1 VRIATVLCLLAVCG
15 FLVHAQDR
23 NYATDERALVGKEW
37 RLVSLGP
44 AGAESNVVPGA
55 AVTLRFADT
64 GRASGSTGCNNFS
77 GTYTVRGDTI
87 SFGAMASTRRA
98 CTDQRANEQEQ
109 RFLAAFDSARR
120 FRLVSTRLTI
130 YYTNG
135 RNVLNFVDANATP
148 PNEPQP
154 TKDDP
159 VAALTAYYAAIN
171 ERNFQEAY
179 RYWES
184 PASSLNTFAR
194 GFAGT
199 ERSRLFVEPPAP
211 VEGAAGS
218 LYAEIPTIVV
228 AETRNGERLF
238 AGCYVM
244 RRRNDSEG
252 TWRIYRA
259 NLLPVAAN
267 APLTRRLSTSCQR

>member
-1 VRIATVLCLLAVCG
+1 MRIATLLCLLGVCAL
-15 FLVHAQDR
+15 LVHAQNR
-23 NYATDERALVGKEW
+23 NYSTDERALVGKEW

-87 SFGAMASTRRA
+87 SFGALASTRRA

-109 RFLAAFDSARR
+109 RFLAAFDTARR

-130 YYTNG
+130 YYNNG
-135 RNVLNFVDANATP
+135 RNVLNFVDANAP
-148 PNEPQP
+148 SPNEPQAAN
-154 TKDDP
+154 DDP
-159 VAALTAYYAAIN
+159 VAALTAYYVAIN

-184 PASSLNTFAR
+184 PASSFNTFTR
-194 GFAGT
+194 GFADT

-244 RRRNDSEG
+244 RRRNDREG